1 MVLLPFTSR
10 MWLFIMGAGLVQA
23 LVTSGIFMKRR
34 TVHPE
39 ATMDVGELISFRG
52 YPSETYEVVTDD
64 GYILSINRIPHGKR
78 NNRKSGPR
86 PAVFMQHGLLG
97 SSSNWVFDMDY
108 NSLGFI
114 LADAGYDVWLGN
126 TRGNTWSN
134 KHINYTEKHQEFWL
148 FSFDEMAKYDLPASI
163 NFVLNKTGQEK
174 IFYVGHSQ
182 GTTMAFVAFSTMP
195 HLAKK
200 IKMFFA
206 LAPVATVKYLT
217 NTALTKLAM
226 VPEPKLKEMFGT
238 KQFLTQDRNLK
249 WLATYLC
256 NRFPMDYLC
265 GSVCSMLTGFN
276 MLNIN
281 ASRIDVYLSHCP
293 AGTSIQNMFHW
304 IQIVKA
310 GKLKGFDWGSKEANM
325 AHHNQSTPPFY
336 NVQLMTLPTAVW
348 SGGNDWI
355 ADSKDIALLLP
366 QIPNLVYHKNI
377 PEWQHLDFIMGYD
390 APQRMYI
397 KIMDL
402 MQNYK

>member
-226 VPEPKLKEMFGT
+226 VPEPKLK
-238 KQFLTQDRNLK
+238 
-249 WLATYLC
+249 
-256 NRFPMDYLC
+256 
-265 GSVCSMLTGFN
+265 
-276 MLNIN
+276 
-281 ASRIDVYLSHCP
+281 SRIDVYLSHCP